1 MAIQT
6 KKISELGTITNLE
19 GEVYF
24 LGTSGGVTG
33 RISKSDLET
42 NILKEVKDSI
52 AQITEEIAAIKNTQT
67 SLIESV
73 TTISNIPAP
82 VAVECD
88 CEEKITALTEK
99 IAKLEGF
106 VQALQKNSYLTLAE
120 VKKAAAEAC
129 PISAE

>member
-73 TTISNIPAP
+73 TTISNKPST

-88 CEEKITALTEK
+88 CEEKITALSDK

>member
-73 TTISNIPAP
+73 TTISNKPST

>member
-6 KKISELGTITNLE
+6 KKISELGSITSLE

-24 LGTSGGVTG
+24 LGTSAGVTG

-52 AQITEEIAAIKNTQT
+52 AQIKTDIETLK
-67 SLIESV
+67 ESV
-73 TTISNIPAP
+73 SAIASTPAP
-82 VAVECD
+82 ISSGCD
-88 CEEKITALTEK
+88 CGEKIAALTEK

-129 PISAE
+129 PVSAE

>member
-1 MAIQT
+1 M
-6 KKISELGTITNLE
+6 GTITNLE

-24 LGTSGGVTG
+24 LGTKGGVTG

-42 NILKEVKDSI
+42 NILKESVSTI
-52 AQITEEIAAIKNTQT
+52 ANLTTDIETIKTDIEALKQSVSAIAST
-67 SLIESV
+67 
-73 TTISNIPAP
+73 PAP
-82 VAVECD
+82 ISSGCD
-88 CEEKITALTEK
+88 CEEKIAALTEK

-129 PISAE
+129 PVSAE

>member
-6 KKISELGTITNLE
+6 KKISELGSITNLE

-73 TTISNIPAP
+73 TTISNKPST

>member
-73 TTISNIPAP
+73 TTISNKPST

-106 VQALQKNSYLTLAE
+106 VQALQKNTYLTLAE

-129 PISAE
+129 PVSAE